1 MQDSGPSPS
10 AFAPSLRFVL
20 ALALMVS
27 ASACREPTSAA
38 LPLEPVTAT
47 ISGTITYRE
56 RLALTDRARV
66 EITLEDVSRQDVAAT
81 VLSRQT
87 LSSPGQVP
95 IRFELRFDPA
105 EIDERMSYAVRAKI
119 HDRGRLLFTTDT
131 HTPVLTRGAGR
142 EAHLLLVQVAE
153 SNQAAPAGR
162 SATPGMELE
171 GMFRYLAD
179 AAIFRDCLDGRSY
192 PVAMEGEY
200 IELERA
206 YLNSG
211 IVGGGEIFV
220 RLRGRYLERPAME
233 QGNNEINLIVDKV
246 KVTDLKSSCA
256 PGHHEPLR
264 NTYWK
269 LLEID
274 GKPVVTPE
282 GMREAHMVLSLDE
295 TRVNGNAGCNGFF
308 GSFEVSDNRLEFSA
322 LGATMMA
329 CPEGME
335 TEHAFLQALDQTTR
349 FAISGAI
356 LTLFADDLAL
366 ARLEAVSLP

>member
-1 MQDSGPSPS
+1 MEASSTKYPYRWMLALAALALLAACREPVAPASEAAAEPPSPS
-10 AFAPSLRFVL
+10 AAI
-20 ALALMVS
+20 
-27 ASACREPTSAA
+27 TG
-38 LPLEPVTAT
+38 T
-47 ISGTITYRE
+47 ISYRE

-95 IRFELRFDPA
+95 IRYELTYDPA

-153 SNQAAPAGR
+153 PDQPAPASR
-162 SATPGMELE
+162 SSDAGMDLE

-179 AAIFRDCLDGRSY
+179 AATFRDCRDGRTY

-200 IELERA
+200 KELERA

-211 IVGGGEIFV
+211 ISGGEELFIRV
-220 RLRGRYLERPAME
+220 RGRYLQRSAME
-233 QGNNEINLIVDKV
+233 QSKSEINLIVDKV
-246 KVTDLKSSCA
+246 DIVDPQGSCA
-256 PGHHEPLR
+256 PSHPVPLR

-274 GKPVVTPE
+274 GKPVATPE
-282 GMREAHMVLSLDE
+282 GMREAHMVLALDE
-295 TRVNGNAGCNGFF
+295 ARVSGHAGCNGFF
-308 GSFEVSDNRLEFSA
+308 GSFEVAEEQLEFSA

-329 CPEGME
+329 CPQGMD
-335 TEHAFLQALDQTTR
+335 TEQAFLRALGQTTR
-349 FAISGAI
+349 FTISGAI
-356 LTLFADDLAL
+356 LTLFDDDLAL